1 MERAAWI
8 TVGASA
14 AGLAFLSL
22 LLGAVRNFSLSRCEE
37 LLEGRE
43 ATVKPFQ
50 SLAAGFDQLA
60 LTLGTLRVLLLLC
73 GTVALTGATIA
84 RTLREA
90 AAPIPP
96 SAWLLASS
104 KVVGLGVLLFVILGS
119 LVPGALGE
127 RRAEELIFRLRPL
140 LRPLERLMAPVSWL
154 AQGVYVLTW
163 RLFNVRGLEKEEEI
177 KDEILAAAR
186 VGEHEGL
193 IDQASLEVIEN
204 LMEFRDVDVTEVMTP
219 RIDIQAVD
227 AADDQQTLVAKAIEY
242 KRSRLPVYDG
252 SVDKIVGVLMVKDLL
267 AAVADPEADPRV
279 LFRKPFFVPET
290 KRVADLLKEF
300 RTRKIHMAIV
310 ADEYGGTA
318 GLVTIEDLIEELI
331 GEIDD
336 EHDSPDV
343 PVRRLSANVIDV
355 DAKLHIDELNEEYG
369 TKVPEDE
376 DVETVGGYVA
386 LRLGRIPKA
395 GDEVTLNGTSFV
407 VTEADERRVSRVRVR
422 LK

>member
-8 TVGASA
+8 LVAASGVA
-14 AGLAFLSL
+14 LAVLSL
-22 LLGAVRNFSLSRCEE
+22 LLSAVRNFSLSRCEE
-37 LLEGRE
+37 LLEDRPG
-43 ATVKPFQ
+43 AFKPFQ
-50 SLAAGFDQLA
+50 ALSARLDGLE
-60 LTLGTLRVLLLLC
+60 LTLGALRVTTLLA
-73 GTVALTGATIA
+73 GTVALAGAGIA

-90 AAPIPP
+90 TEPVTPGLWVLAA
-96 SAWLLASS
+96 A
-104 KVVGLGVLLFVILGS
+104 KVFGVGLLVFVILGS
-119 LVPGALGE
+119 LVPSAVGE
-127 RRAEELIFRLRPL
+127 RRSEELLIRLRPL
-140 LRPLERLMAPVSWL
+140 VVVLERILAPVGWL
-154 AQGVYVLTW
+154 ARGVYVITW
-163 RLFNVRGLEKEEEI
+163 RLFNLKALEKEEEI
-177 KDEILAAAR
+177 KEEILAAAR

-227 AADDQQTLVAKAIEY
+227 ASDDRETLVTKAVEY
-242 KRSRLPVYDG
+242 KRSRLPVFEG
-252 SVDKIVGVLMVKDLL
+252 TVDKIVGVLMVKDLL
-267 AAVADPEADPRV
+267 AAVADPEADPRG

-300 RTRKIHMAIV
+300 RARKIHMAIV

-331 GEIDD
+331 GDIDD
-336 EHDSPDV
+336 EHDVSDV
-343 PVRRLSANVIDV
+343 PVRRLSATEIDV

-369 TKVPEDE
+369 TKLPEDE

-386 LRLGRIPKA
+386 LRLGRIPKK
-395 GDEVTLNGTSFV
+395 GDEVTLNGTSFL

>member
-8 TVGASA
+8 AVA
-14 AGLAFLSL
+14 AAAVGLALLSL

-37 LLEGRE
+37 LLEDRPG
-43 ATVKPFQ
+43 AVKSFQ
-50 SLAAGFDQLA
+50 ALAARFDQLA
-60 LTLGTLRVLLLLC
+60 LTFGTLRVIVLLC
-73 GTVALTGATIA
+73 GATALSGAVIA
-84 RTLREA
+84 RTLQELP
-90 AAPIPP
+90 APIAPT
-96 SAWLLASS
+96 AWLLVGG
-104 KVVGLGVLLFVILGS
+104 KIVGLGLLMFVILGS
-119 LVPGALGE
+119 LVPGALAE
-127 RRAEELIFRLRPL
+127 RRAEELVIRLRPL
-140 LRPLERLMAPVSWL
+140 LGALERVVAPAGWL
-154 AQGVYVLTW
+154 AQGVYVVTW

-227 AADDQQTLVAKAIEY
+227 AGDDREALVARAIEY
-242 KRSRLPVYDG
+242 KRSRLPVYEG
-252 SVDKIVGVLMVKDLL
+252 SIDKVVGVLMVKDLL
-267 AAVADPEADPRV
+267 GAVADPEADVRA

-300 RTRKIHMAIV
+300 RARKIHMAIV

-318 GLVTIEDLIEELI
+318 GVVTIEDLIEELI

-336 EHDSPDV
+336 EHDSPDI
-343 PVRRLSANVIDV
+343 PVRRLSETEIDV
-355 DAKLHIDELNEEYG
+355 DAKLHIDELNEEFG

-395 GDEVTLNGTSFV
+395 GDEVTLNGTSFL
-407 VTEADERRVSRVRVR
+407 VTEADDRRVSRIRVR